1 MARLAPATRLW
12 FIVLAVAALGL
23 LAAPGFLRQAPE
35 RGDWAALALF
45 GLCAAV
51 AHRFPIKTA
60 AAASYRLTNVFLV
73 AGAIV
78 LPPLL
83 LPALALVALLPDT
96 LIGRR
101 GGAILRRLLVNLPP
115 TILAVLVAAL
125 WMTRVDGDPPVHGLV
140 AILAFG
146 VAGAL
151 VTLVQNLLLAI
162 GMALQFHL
170 PPHRTDP
177 LHPVAL
183 QGDAIFA
190 ILGIAVATL
199 WRAEPAMLLVVLP
212 LLILVQRL
220 TRTAHRAKLAEMDV
234 KTGLYNAR
242 HFEEALGAEVARG
255 ARLGQ
260 PLAVL
265 FVDLDHFKEVN
276 DRYGHDAG
284 DRVLQAFGALMVGTL
299 RVGDVVARFGGEEFV
314 ALLPGA
320 DAAEALHLAELL
332 RAATERQAFIL
343 PDGTA
348 LRRTVSIGVAT
359 CPVDGATAAALLAS
373 ADGAM
378 YRAKTTRNALA
389 RVETLPSVP
398 RLHQPSPAAGDTPG
412 PGVGPPRRAA
422 LVLWGTVV
430 LGGGVFVASLP
441 GLLTAYDWRL
451 LAALVLLG
459 VVAEFITI
467 QVFENERQ
475 RFSFTFS
482 DVALLATVAA
492 LPVGAPL
499 VAALAALAHVVQRRQ
514 WRRGPGRAL
523 FNIASPVLAAGVAA
537 GAYGLLVPTVAV
549 HTWATVPAVALATVL
564 YYVVN
569 NGTVVLAMAA
579 HTGRPLRA
587 VIGDMRWAAPATLLL
602 GFTGAFLGARFALL
616 GPLNA
621 ALFVLPL
628 LVMRHTLTFAARKSA
643 EALTTL
649 RAAKAEAE
657 GAHAEKEQTLRQL
670 IDVVAA
676 IIDARDQAVAGHSA
690 RVATYAIALA
700 EELALPERDR
710 AYLHTAG
717 LLHDLGKI
725 AVPEAILHKPARL
738 TDEEFAVVK
747 EHAALGERILAE
759 VRPLAEVARM
769 VGDHHERFDGAG
781 YPSGVAGA
789 LISLGGRIVAVA
801 DTLDSILSDR
811 PYSKGKP
818 LAWALEE
825 IERCAG
831 SHFDPAVVAALQR
844 LVAAHG
850 AAFFHNG
857 TGPTVE
863 AARPDGPVVLGQ
875 LVPFPGRAGAPPEV
889 ARHH

>member
-1 MARLAPATRLW
+1 MARLTPATRLW
-12 FIVLAVAALGL
+12 FIGLAVAVLALIAG
-23 LAAPGFLRQAPE
+23 PWFPRVMPE
-35 RGDWAALALF
+35 RADWAALTLF

-51 AHRFPIKTA
+51 AHRFPIRTA
-60 AAASYRLTNVFLV
+60 AAASYRLTNIFLV
-73 AGAIV
+73 AGAIIV
-78 LPPLL
+78 PRTLLPLL
-83 LPALALVALLPDT
+83 ILAALVPDT

-101 GGAILRRLLVNLPP
+101 GEAIGRRLLVNVPS
-115 TILAVLVAAL
+115 TAIAVLVAAL
-125 WMTRVDGDPPVHGLV
+125 WVARFNDGPQAHGLIALLV
-140 AILAFG
+140 FG
-146 VAGAL
+146 GAGAL
-151 VTLVQNLLLAI
+151 VTLVQNGLLAI
-162 GMALQFHL
+162 GMALQFRL

-177 LHPVAL
+177 LHPAAL
-183 QGDAIFA
+183 QADAVFA
-190 ILGIAVATL
+190 ILGVAVAML

-212 LLILVQRL
+212 LLILVHRL
-220 TRTAHRAKLAEMDV
+220 TRTASLAKLAEMDV

-242 HFEEALGAEVARG
+242 HFEATLEVEVAR
-255 ARLGQ
+255 ATRLGR

-276 DRYGHDAG
+276 DQHGHDAG
-284 DRVLQAFGALMVGTL
+284 DRVLHAFGTLMTGTL

-314 ALLPGA
+314 ALLPSA
-320 DAAEALHLAELL
+320 DPAEALHLAEQL
-332 RAATERQAFIL
+332 RAATERHPFAL
-343 PDGTA
+343 PAGKT
-348 LRRTVSIGVAT
+348 LHRTVSIGVAT
-359 CPVDGATAAALLAS
+359 CPEDGTTAAALLAS

-378 YRAKTTRNALA
+378 YRAKVTRNTLA
-389 RVETLPSVP
+389 RVEVLPSVP
-398 RLHQPSPAAGDTPG
+398 RLHPANPAASKPDRGAA
-412 PGVGPPRRAA
+412 PPRRAG
-422 LVLWGTVV
+422 LTLWGTIV
-430 LGGGVFVASLP
+430 LGGGAFIMSLP
-441 GLLTAYDWRL
+441 GLLATPDWRL

-467 QVFENERQ
+467 QVFENEQQ

-499 VAALAALAHVVQRRQ
+499 VAAIAALAHVIQLRQ

-523 FNIASPVLAAGVAA
+523 FNIASCVLAAGVAA
-537 GAYGLLVPTVAV
+537 GAYGLLVPVVAV
-549 HTWATVPAVALATVL
+549 YPWATVPAVAVATAL

-569 NGTVVLAMAA
+569 TGTIVLAMAA

-587 VIGDMRWAAPATLLL
+587 VIGDMRWATPVTLLL

-643 EALTTL
+643 EAITTL

-657 GAHAEKEQTLRQL
+657 GAHEEKEQTLRQL

-690 RVATYAIALA
+690 RVATYSIALA

-725 AVPEAILHKPARL
+725 AVPEAILHKPAKL

-747 EHAALGERILAE
+747 EHAAIGERILAE
-759 VRPLAEVARM
+759 VRPLADVARM

-781 YPSGVAGA
+781 YPSGEAGTT
-789 LISLGGRIVAVA
+789 ISLGGRIVAVA

-825 IERCAG
+825 LDRCAG
-831 SHFDPAVVAALQR
+831 SHFDPVVVAALHR
-844 LVAAHG
+844 LVATRG
-850 AAFFHNG
+850 TAFFTQPAESQAVSVAKQRG
-857 TGPTVE
+857 VLLSFPTAQPE
-863 AARPDGPVVLGQ
+863 TPVV
-875 LVPFPGRAGAPPEV
+875 GA
-889 ARHH
+889 RS

>member
-1 MARLAPATRLW
+1 MARLTAATRLW
-12 FIVLAVAALGL
+12 FMALAVASIGLVASLGFTS
-23 LAAPGFLRQAPE
+23 LAPAS
-35 RGDWAALALF
+35 GDWAALAVF

-60 AAASYRLTNVFLV
+60 AAASYRLTNIFLV

-78 LPPLL
+78 LPVALVPLL
-83 LPALALVALLPDT
+83 VLVALVPDT
-96 LIGRR
+96 ILGQHGTRT
-101 GGAILRRLLVNLPP
+101 LRRLLVNVPP
-115 TILAVLVAAL
+115 TTLAVTVGAL
-125 WMTRVDGDPPVHGLV
+125 WMASVDGGEPPHGLV

-151 VTLVQNLLLAI
+151 VTLGQNVLLAI
-162 GMALQFHL
+162 GMALHFQL

-177 LHPVAL
+177 LHPTAL
-183 QGDAIFA
+183 QGDAVFA

-199 WRAEPAMLLVVLP
+199 WRAEPAMLVVVLP
-212 LLILVQRL
+212 LLILVHRL
-220 TRTAHRAKLAEMDV
+220 TRTAHLAKLAQIDV

-255 ARLGQ
+255 ARRGQ
-260 PLAVL
+260 PFAVL
-265 FVDLDHFKEVN
+265 FADLDSFKEVN
-276 DRYGHDAG
+276 DRHGHDAG
-284 DRVLQAFGALMVGTL
+284 DRVLHAFGALLAGTL
-299 RVGDVVARFGGEEFV
+299 RAGDVAARFGGEEFV

-320 DAAEALHLAELL
+320 DAAEALYLAEQV
-332 RAATERQAFIL
+332 RAATERQPFIL
-343 PDGTA
+343 PGGATI
-348 LRRTVSIGVAT
+348 RRTVSIGVAT
-359 CPVDGATAAALLAS
+359 YPEDGATAAALLAS

-378 YRAKTTRNALA
+378 YRAKATRNALA
-389 RVETLPSVP
+389 RVERLPSVP
-398 RLHQPSPAAGDTPG
+398 RLHAAAPAALGSPAPTS
-412 PGVGPPRRAA
+412 GPPRRAA
-422 LVLWGTVV
+422 LALWGTVA
-430 LGGGVFVASLP
+430 LGGCAFAASLP
-441 GLLTAYDWRL
+441 GLLAAHDWHL
-451 LAALVLLG
+451 LAALILLG

-467 QVFENERQ
+467 QIFENEQQ
-475 RFSFTFS
+475 RLSFTFS

-492 LPVGAPL
+492 LPSGAPL
-499 VAALAALAHVVQRRQ
+499 VAAIAGLAHVAQRRQ

-537 GAYGLLVPTVAV
+537 GAYGTLVPVVAV
-549 HTWATVPAVALATVL
+549 HTWATLPTVALATAL

-587 VIGDMRWAAPATLLL
+587 VLGDMRWAAPTTLLL

-643 EALTTL
+643 EALTSL

-657 GAHAEKEQTLRQL
+657 EAHEEKEQTLRQL

-700 EELALPERDR
+700 EELALPARDR

-725 AVPEAILHKPARL
+725 AVPEAILHKPAKL
-738 TDEEFAVVK
+738 TDQEFAVVK
-747 EHAALGERILAE
+747 EHAAIGERILAE

-769 VGDHHERFDGAG
+769 VGDHHERFDGGG
-781 YPSGVAGA
+781 YPSGEAGT

-811 PYSKGKP
+811 PYSQGKP
-818 LAWALEE
+818 LPWALEE
-825 IERCAG
+825 LDRCAG
-831 SHFDPAVVAALQR
+831 SHFDPAVVAALHR
-844 LVAAHG
+844 LVAARG
-850 AAFFHNG
+850 PAFFRNG
-857 TGPTVE
+857 TAPVADPE
-863 AARPDGPVVLGQ
+863 RPDTPTGVGRLI
-875 LVPFPGRAGAPPEV
+875 PFPARAETPPEV
-889 ARHH
+889 ARNR